1 MAVSEE
7 GVCLCLFLP
16 LCPPPKCCFPFI
28 VQAVC
33 LEKLLTAA
41 CNSGSVQP
49 WLCWAALLHRAAS
62 PLAMAAGFL
71 AFQGCLDWCPDHSP
85 SGAMTQQE
93 TFPKQHWMES
103 LTVVWFVPHFPGW
116 GPALCSARKTSCCSR
131 WFAHRHNSWH
141 HLCHVFMKCVP
152 WLCQPR
158 RAATSREAGGFL

>member
-62 PLAMAAGFL
+62 PLAMAAGFP
-71 AFQGCLDWCPDHSP
+71 Q
-85 SGAMTQQE
+85 
-93 TFPKQHWMES
+93 
-103 LTVVWFVPHFPGW
+103 
-116 GPALCSARKTSCCSR
+116 
-131 WFAHRHNSWH
+131 
-141 HLCHVFMKCVP
+141 P
-152 WLCQPR
+152 WLQ
-158 RAATSREAGGFL
+158 AALTGVQTTAPVVL